1 MANRFTADSFKNA
14 PILDNSNWVKWQA
27 YWKKQLEI
35 ADLWQFV
42 DPAQNFIPANNSNDR
57 RYLQTLH
64 ATIYSFISEPNQDRI
79 KDATTFKE
87 AWVALHNYHATTST
101 ATKEKARGTSK
112 GTMATTGYYGPLRST
127 DLAILVLRNQ
137 IPKEKY
143 PHIIVTANQ
152 RNDQYFQEFCQYL
165 ITNDLEAEPTTADN
179 STGKALRAETT
190 GRRGSQRGR
199 GRDRGRGRG
208 RGAKSRSPIGR
219 DPICNWCHYKGHF
232 ELDCRIKARQ
242 IATNELVYDSK
253 GHAFRPG
260 KPSTHLLP
268 PRISYPTRAR
278 SNPAM
283 HQGYTNQATG
293 DVPYQPHNPYGGDQ
307 PGHTANVA
315 KRTRFDVPEDDD
327 PAYGQALVAPMAG
340 KASYTPGRTGN
351 KDSLSWLAES
361 FVHYGEHSGF
371 D

>member
-1 MANRFTADSFKNA
+1 MANQFTADSFKNA
-14 PILDNSNWVKWQA
+14 PILDNSNCVKWQA
-27 YWKKQLEI
+27 YWKKYLEI

-42 DPAQNFIPANNSNDR
+42 EPAQNLIPTNNSNNR

-64 ATIYSFISEPNQDRI
+64 ATIYSFISEPNQDHI

-101 ATKEKARGTSK
+101 ATKEEEGLTRLVEQARELWLQLD
-112 GTMATTGYYGPLRST
+112 TTDPLRST
-127 DLAILVLRNQ
+127 DLAILVLRNK

-152 RNDQYFQEFCQYL
+152 RNDQDFQEFCQYL
-165 ITNDLEAEPTTADN
+165 ITIDLEAEPTTADN

-199 GRDRGRGRG
+199 GRGTGRGRG

-219 DPICNWCHYKGHF
+219 DPIYNWCHYKGHF
-232 ELDCRIKARQ
+232 ERDCRIKARQ
-242 IATNELVYDSK
+242 IATNELVYNSK

-260 KPSTHLLP
+260 KPSNHLVP
-268 PRISYPTRAR
+268 PRNSYPTRAR

-283 HQGYTNQATG
+283 HQDYANQATG

-315 KRTRFDVPEDDD
+315 KRT
-327 PAYGQALVAPMAG
+327 
-340 KASYTPGRTGN
+340 
-351 KDSLSWLAES
+351 
-361 FVHYGEHSGF
+361 
-371 D
+371 